1 MSTNS
6 KKDHSI
12 SFDELTG
19 GVPVP
24 PSPEP
29 TRLSQS
35 STVHASPS
43 TASTVENVSV
53 VEQSPVVEPALS
65 PEPVATHFGADQPSS
80 TSSQSAPEATVEQRV
95 FTPTV
100 QHPATNE
107 VAETARHA
115 SQPAINQA
123 VELAPADRTT
133 DQAVEPIV
141 VASADEPI
149 KLNDELIANRTY
161 RVEPGKLFG
170 NMTDHASQTERIDR
184 LLEESRDHA
193 KATKQAFAPTEEH
206 PTPAIDYSPQTHA
219 KPSNAPKIDLQPV
232 LDEKTGFKDSAGR
245 LAITWWSRF
254 AKLTHLKQ
262 LLTSSRWRYIGVGLG
277 SFLVFYLIFNYQL
290 IVAQLGYMI
299 NQPKQ
304 VATLTQPATSP
315 IVANSANATS
325 ATPAEIVPPDNL
337 IVIPKI
343 NVNAPV
349 VLEPS
354 LAEKNIQRSLQDGV
368 VHYAGTAL
376 PGEPGNVAIV
386 GHSSNDWWEP
396 GNYKF
401 VFALLEK
408 MAVGDKIQINY
419 NSHKYVYEVSSTK
432 VVEPTDLSV
441 LAPTAEPTLTLIT
454 CTPPGT
460 SWKRLIVSA
469 RQIEPVPASAP
480 SAQLAKANATVTPA
494 PATVPA
500 LPGNSPGF
508 LSQIGDF
515 FSKIWSFF
523 FHKPTDSTSP
533 ATQAKPAQHLPQLD

>member
-1 MSTNS
+1 MTSNS

-19 GVPVP
+19 GTPLP
-24 PSPEP
+24 ISPEP
-29 TRLSQS
+29 TRLS
-35 STVHASPS
+35 SPS
-43 TASTVENVSV
+43 ASAAPESSDDQMIDDTV
-53 VEQSPVVEPALS
+53 S
-65 PEPVATHFGADQPSS
+65 PEPITDNE
-80 TSSQSAPEATVEQRV
+80 SAPVHHHDSQTMPTLSVSDHN
-95 FTPTV
+95 TPHD
-100 QHPATNE
+100 QHIFAPTDTQPVPTESNGAAQFGIQTGSGSNQILEPDSTPA
-107 VAETARHA
+107 H
-115 SQPAINQA
+115 
-123 VELAPADRTT
+123 
-133 DQAVEPIV
+133 
-141 VASADEPI
+141 EPI
-149 KLNDELIANRTY
+149 KLNDDLIANRTY

-170 NMTDHASQTERIDR
+170 NMVDHTEQTKRIDQ
-184 LLEESRDHA
+184 LLDEERGQDKPSA
-193 KATKQAFAPTEEH
+193 QAFTPSDEPIAKVTPIDFSQ
-206 PTPAIDYSPQTHA
+206 PIGFKPAI
-219 KPSNAPKIDLQPV
+219 APKIDLRPV
-232 LDEKTGFKDSAGR
+232 IDEKAGFRDSVGS
-245 LAITWWSRF
+245 LAVTWWSRF
-254 AKLTHLKQ
+254 VKLTHIKQ
-262 LLTSSRWRYIGVGLG
+262 LFASSRLRYIGIGLG
-277 SFLVFYLIFNYQL
+277 SFLVFYLVFNYQL

-299 NQPKQ
+299 NQPKA
-304 VATLTQPATSP
+304 VTTLTQPATSP
-315 IVANSANATS
+315 IAANNANATS
-325 ATPAEIVPPDNL
+325 ATQAEIVPPDNI

-354 LAEKNIQRSLQDGV
+354 LAEKNIQRSLQNGV

-408 MAVGDKIQINY
+408 VTVGDKIQVNY
-419 NSHKYVYEVSSTK
+419 NSHKYVYEVINTK

-480 SAQLAKANATVTPA
+480 TPQLAKASATTTPA
-494 PATVPA
+494 PASISA

-515 FSKIWSFF
+515 FSKIWNFF

-533 ATQAKPAQHLPQLD
+533 ATQARPAQHLPELN